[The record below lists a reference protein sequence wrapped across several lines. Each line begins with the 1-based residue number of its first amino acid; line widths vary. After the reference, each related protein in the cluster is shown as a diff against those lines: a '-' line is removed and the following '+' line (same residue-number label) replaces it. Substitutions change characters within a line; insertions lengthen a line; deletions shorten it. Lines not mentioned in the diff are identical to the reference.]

1 MRKSLVALA
10 VLGAFA
16 GAASAQSSVTLYGIL
31 DVGLNRFD
39 PKASGVASTTGMVTG
54 VQSGSRVGLRG
65 SEDLGGGLRAV
76 FNLEH
81 GLNNDDG
88 TQAQGRMWGRQAW
101 AGVAGGFG
109 TLTFGRQLI
118 VGSQFMYAVDP
129 FGGGFRN
136 AGLQAT
142 MGSVTTFRANNTVLY
157 VTPTMGGFSA
167 GVGYSFNP
175 LAQEVPGSSDANN
188 RTWTAGARFA
198 SGPFY
203 GTVTLERVAFAGPD
217 QQHIQVGAAYDLKV
231 VKLYGAYAQEKDQR
245 AGVVNPT
252 LFGATG
258 VGNKAKS
265 WMLGVTAPIG
275 STTLHAS
282 WQNRDFDAAS
292 LNDGRVYAI
301 GLTHPLSRR
310 TNLYF
315 NYTDADQKNVSG
327 ASDFKDLTVGLRHQ
341 F

>member
-1 MRKSLVALA
+1 MKKSLVALA

-16 GAASAQSSVTLYGIL
+16 GVASAQSSVTLYGLL

-39 PKASGVASTTGMVTG
+39 PKASGVPSTTAMVTG

-65 SEDLGGGLRAV
+65 AEDLGGGLRAI

-101 AGVAGGFG
+101 AGFAGDFG
-109 TLTFGRQLI
+109 QFTAGRQLI
-118 VGSQFMYAVDP
+118 IGSQFMYAVDP

-142 MGSVTTFRANNTVLY
+142 MGSVITFRANNTLLY
-157 VTPTMGGFSA
+157 ITPNMGGFSA
-167 GVGYSFNP
+167 GLGYSLSP
-175 LAQEVPGSSDANN
+175 LVQEIPGGSDVNN
-188 RTWTAGARFA
+188 RTITAGVRF
-198 SGPFY
+198 SGGPFY
-203 GTVTLERVAFAGPD
+203 GTVTYESVAFNGPD
-217 QQHIQVGAAYDLKV
+217 QKHLQVGATYDFKV
-231 VKLYGAYAQEKDQR
+231 VKLHGAFAQEKDQR

-252 LFGATG
+252 LFGPTG
-258 VGNKAKS
+258 LGNKAKS
-265 WMLGVTAPIG
+265 WMAGVTVPFG
-275 STTLHAS
+275 STMLMAS

-292 LNDGRVYAI
+292 LNDGRVYSV
-301 GLTHPLSRR
+301 GLTHALSRR
-310 TNLYF
+310 TNLYAVF
-315 NYTDADQKNVSG
+315 IDADQKNVSG
-327 ASDFKDLTVGLRHQ
+327 ASDFKDLTIGVRHL